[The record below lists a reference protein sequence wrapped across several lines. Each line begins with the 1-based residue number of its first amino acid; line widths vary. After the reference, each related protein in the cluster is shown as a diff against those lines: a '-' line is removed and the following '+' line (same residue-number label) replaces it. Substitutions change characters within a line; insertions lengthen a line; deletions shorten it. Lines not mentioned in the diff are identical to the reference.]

1 MSSEQLGAA
10 QNVLK
15 GNLGG
20 AWDILSGAQGKYD
33 DVVLNRATKVYS
45 FLDVL
50 GSGNNVCQLYNA
62 NSSPTSRDFTATEL
76 TDGTYTSWYVSGTTK
91 VTLLYDQSTGSG
103 SGDIPISAPSSS
115 APNYDSSDNL
125 AENIAVNPFVTSS
138 MSSSSIYNFT
148 VGILF
153 NGNALGQGTTFVMT
167 AKDFTTS
174 PSSTNTSLLNIR
186 ASAPA
191 GDLSDAHKAL
201 VAVLGDGDV
210 GVSVKDS
217 SFTGF
222 SSGSDDPIDSTL
234 RMYASII
241 DKTDSSTTL
250 VKAFKEDSEIVN
262 DSTTTISDTINL
274 TTIKAGGSKFKFQ
287 TAIIFNTALTESD
300 VSTLKTEL
308 ESL

>member
-1 MSSEQLGAA
+1 MSYEQLGAA

-33 DVVLNRATKVYS
+33 DVVLSKATKIYS
-45 FLDVL
+45 FLDL
-50 GSGNNVCQLYNA
+50 SGSGGAVCQLYNA
-62 NSSPTSRDFTATEL
+62 NSTPSSKNFTAAEL

-103 SGDIPISAPSSS
+103 SGNIPISAPSSS

-125 AENIAVNPFVTSS
+125 AVNIAVNPFVTSS
-138 MSSSSIYNFT
+138 ISSSSTYNST
-148 VGILF
+148 VGVLF

-186 ASAPA
+186 SNAPTN
-191 GDLSDAHKAL
+191 DLSDAHKAL
-201 VAVLGDGDV
+201 VAVFGDGDV

-274 TTIKAGGSKFKFQ
+274 TTIKAGGSQFKFQ
-287 TAIIFNTALTESD
+287 TAIIFNTALTDSD